1 MRLQLLLFLGDKGLE
16 ALLLEFLLEVLDLA
30 LVLEF
35 VVEGFHLHEIG
46 KDFILVLALLLH
58 KSSVLVLVLLVF

>member
-30 LVLEF
+30 LVLEL
-35 VVEGFHLHEIG
+35 VVEGFHLHKIV